1 MIDFI
6 KDADCTKETP
16 VKFGVPDAPIY
27 GKGITLKPRVQG
39 RTDSEHFKKIYLPEL
54 LPLEEYDL
62 IVVLI
67 SGGKTLVYGAYDDRT
82 FTQEISL
89 DWGAGDLN
97 FTPLDYKMPEEQ
109 QEFTYYLC
117 TGYNIDFT
125 LVMALIQNESS
136 FDPSVISVTNDYG
149 YMQIN
154 KINHQWLTDT
164 LGVTDFTDPYQ
175 NIRAGVFVLRKLY
188 ERYQDTNMVLMAY
201 NMGEDGAARLWEKG
215 IYSTDY
221 TEKILNYQTQF
232 NEQMG
237 GE

>member
-1 MIDFI
+1 MNYSKNLRKAAMAKRIIASWAVVAVVFSLVGGLSGYALKTHI
-6 KDADCTKETP
+6 TAKDKQKTEEQ
-16 VKFGVPDAPIY
+16 
-27 GKGITLKPRVQG
+27 TLERSS
-39 RTDSEHFKKIYLPEL
+39 T
-54 LPLEEYDL
+54 
-62 IVVLI
+62 
-67 SGGKTLVYGAYDDRT
+67 KTLVYGAYDDRT

-89 DWGAGDLN
+89 DWGAGDLDS
-97 FTPLDYKMPEEQ
+97 TPLDCKMPEEQ

-125 LVMALIQNESS
+125 LVMALIQIESS

-164 LGVTDFTDPYQ
+164 IGVTDFTDPYQ

-232 NEQMG
+232 NEQLG
-237 GE
+237 GD

>member
-1 MIDFI
+1 MR
-6 KDADCTKETP
+6 KSAM
-16 VKFGVPDAPIY
+16 VK
-27 GKGITLKPRVQG
+27 R
-39 RTDSEHFKKIYLPEL
+39 
-54 LPLEEYDL
+54 
-62 IVVLI
+62 VLI
-67 SGGKTLVYGAYDDRT
+67 LIGVALGVGLVIGNVSGYALKTHITAKDKQKTEEQTLERSSTKTLVYGAYDDRT

-89 DWGAGDLN
+89 DWGAGDLD
-97 FTPLDYKMPEEQ
+97 FTPLDCKMPEEQ

-136 FDPSVISVTNDYG
+136 FDPAVVSETNDYG

-154 KINHQWLTDT
+154 KINHQWLTDI

-215 IYSTDY
+215 IYSTDD

-232 NEQMG
+232 NEQLEG
-237 GE
+237 SE

>member
-1 MIDFI
+1 MAKRIIASWVIIAVVFSLVGGVSGYALKTHI
-6 KDADCTKETP
+6 TANGGRKDETQ
-16 VKFGVPDAPIY
+16 
-27 GKGITLKPRVQG
+27 TSEQVQ
-39 RTDSEHFKKIYLPEL
+39 SEI
-54 LPLEEYDL
+54 
-62 IVVLI
+62 
-67 SGGKTLVYGAYDDRT
+67 LVYGAYDDRI

-89 DWGAGDLN
+89 DWGAGDLD
-97 FTPLDYKMPEEQ
+97 FTPLDCKMPEEQ

-117 TGYNIDFT
+117 TGYNLDFT

-136 FDPSVISVTNDYG
+136 FDPSVVSATHDYG

-154 KINHQWLTDT
+154 EMNHQWLTDT

-175 NIRAGVFVLRKLY
+175 NIRAGVFVLRKLF

-201 NMGEDGAARLWEKG
+201 NMGEDAAARLWENG

-221 TEKILNYQTQF
+221 TEKILNYQMQF
-232 NEQMG
+232 SEQLG

>member
-1 MIDFI
+1 MNYSKNLRKAAMAKRIIVSWVFVAVVFSLVGGLSGYALKTHI
-6 KDADCTKETP
+6 TAKDREKEEIHT
-16 VKFGVPDAPIY
+16 
-27 GKGITLKPRVQG
+27 
-39 RTDSEHFKKIYLPEL
+39 SEQSSTE
-54 LPLEEYDL
+54 
-62 IVVLI
+62 
-67 SGGKTLVYGAYDDRT
+67 TLVYGAYDDRT

-89 DWGAGDLN
+89 DWGAGDLD
-97 FTPLDYKMPEEQ
+97 FTPLDCKMPEEQ

-136 FDPSVISVTNDYG
+136 FDPAVVSETNDYG

-154 KINHQWLTDT
+154 QINHQWLTDT

-175 NIRAGVFVLRKLY
+175 NIRAGVFVLRKLF

-232 NEQMG
+232 KEQLG